1 MKTSRSLMRKFQIWY
16 IFRFYPEASILKVS
30 VPKIVVKGFLYGR
43 YGPCERN
50 KGDGSEQWI
59 NFPNFAQLHGKILR
73 NRTYVRKKHISR

>member
-1 MKTSRSLMRKFQIWY
+1 MIDYRRGLLHNNECSLI
-16 IFRFYPEASILKVS
+16 IVFYPSADVS
-30 VPKIVVKGFLYGR
+30 MVCVVDSFKGFSYGR

-50 KGDGSEQWI
+50 KDDGSEQWI